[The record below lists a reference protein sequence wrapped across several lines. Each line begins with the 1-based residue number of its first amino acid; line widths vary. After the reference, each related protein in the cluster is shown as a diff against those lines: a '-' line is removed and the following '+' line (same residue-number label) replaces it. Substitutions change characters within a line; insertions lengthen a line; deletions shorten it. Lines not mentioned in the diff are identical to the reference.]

1 MLKEVNEQQAQN
13 RAARHRLEADW
24 SDKKHAYGIESINSS
39 LSNKSAVTLFRPG
52 ATRFLDEFSERQS
65 FSFPCN

>member
-39 LSNKSAVTLFRPG
+39 LSNKSTVTLFRPG
-52 ATRFLDEFSERQS
+52 ATRYLDELSKLKWFSISR
-65 FSFPCN
+65 N